1 MLKWLNKLFCSQEEM
16 GNKQNLYQSTWQV
29 EVPKLLP
36 TEVEKE
42 FLQALGNNRVEL
54 KPDPRPLKYMEGY
67 FVLGEYEFRLGSDNE
82 GYFYKQEKYLG
93 KIRPAYHSG
102 IAFKL
107 YTQDKADIERSLQED
122 FIKERL

>member
-1 MLKWLNKLFCSQEEM
+1 MLKWLNKLFCSEVEVRDKR
-16 GNKQNLYQSTWQV
+16 NWNQSTYQV
-29 EVPKLLP
+29 EVPKPFP

-54 KPDPRPLKYMEGY
+54 KPDPRPLKYVEDY
-67 FVLGEYEFRLGSDNE
+67 FVLGEYEFRLGSGNE
-82 GYFYKQEKYLG
+82 GYFYKQEKYLW

-107 YTQDKADIERSLQED
+107 YTQDKVDIKKSLQED
-122 FIKERL
+122 FIKEE